1 MRSLVVLVLVL
12 LSSSYRVATADDDL
26 AKADA
31 LFAEAQEL
39 KAAGNLVD
47 ACKKYDEALQYNRSA
62 VGTLLNVGLCNEQAG
77 KYATAVTYYTQ
88 ARDLAREHSFVEHQT
103 AAEERLAVALPLV
116 AHLAIVFAEKAASMK
131 LVIDEQIV
139 ALDKSGDIPVDPGRH
154 HVVVT
159 APGRVPYE
167 TYVDVEKSGR
177 KSVSVPR
184 LDYPVTV
191 TSNSRKTVGKILTYS
206 GAGLVATGIGIGVY
220 AFAKYGGQ
228 VGDGKNCRDTS
239 PPSCNPEGLR
249 NIDDARTFG
258 TFGTIVGISGLAV
271 LGAGAYLWFF
281 GPTSSEERGVVL
293 VPTVEPDVAGVS
305 AIGRF

>member
-1 MRSLVVLVLVL
+1 MRSLVVLVL
-12 LSSSYRVATADDDL
+12 LSSSYRVASADDDL
-26 AKADA
+26 VKADA

-39 KAAGNLVD
+39 KAAGNLAL
-47 ACKKYDEALQYNRSA
+47 ACQKYDEALQYNPSA
-62 VGTLLNVGLCNEQAG
+62 VGTLLNVGLCHEQAG

-88 ARDLAREHSFVEHQT
+88 ARDLAREHSFEEHRT
-103 AAEERLAVALPLV
+103 AAEERLAVTLPLV
-116 AHLAIVFAEKAASMK
+116 AHLEIVFAEKAASMK
-131 LVIDEQIV
+131 LVVDEQIV

-167 TYVDVEKSGR
+167 TYVDVEKSVT

-206 GAGLVATGIGIGVY
+206 GAGLVATGIGLGVY
-220 AFAKYGGQ
+220 AFSKYSGQ

-249 NIDDARTFG
+249 ITDDARTFG
-258 TFGTIVGISGLAV
+258 KFGTFIGLSGLAV
-271 LGAGAYLWFF
+271 LGTGAYLWFF
-281 GPTSSEERGVVL
+281 GPTSSEERGIAL
-293 VPTVEPDVAGVS
+293 VPTVESDAAGLT